1 MKEKSKLPQNSQDEY
16 DNAVTTDDPT
26 QVSADDLQKMAKE
39 AVKKF
44 KSL

>member
-1 MKEKSKLPQNSQDEY
+1 MKEKSKAKQNSQDEY
-16 DNAVTTDDPT
+16 DEAVVSDDPT